1 MRSTINEYL
10 FFNKSFY
17 YYFCNEK
24 KYRYETDI
32 FFYYL
37 NKNLKF
43 TLIFD
48 KENFLN
54 ISVIYLKNV
63 NILTKIN
70 QKK

>member
-1 MRSTINEYL
+1 MNICFSINL
-10 FFNKSFY
+10 FIIIFVM
-17 YYFCNEK
+17 K
-24 KYRYETDI
+24 KNRYETDI